1 MFWTKIL
8 QLIWIPNN
16 HVLKRN
22 KDNLYVINSIK
33 KDYIIKTINAKYI
46 YIPMLGGYLIFSLN
60 TNFRYLK
67 KNQIQRIT
75 DFWLFENR
83 QRTIGFQKRMD
94 KKLAIF

>member
-1 MFWTKIL
+1 
-8 QLIWIPNN
+8 
-16 HVLKRN
+16 
-22 KDNLYVINSIK
+22 
-33 KDYIIKTINAKYI
+33 
-46 YIPMLGGYLIFSLN
+46 MLGGYLIFSLN